1 MAKRTS
7 KKTKV
12 KQNPESL
19 KQIRYLEILLENTNR
34 AIDGKSLELDALF
47 TNQGKRLQDQI
58 NKLKEKQ

>member
-7 KKTKV
+7 KKKKV

-34 AIDGKSLELDALF
+34 AIDGKSIELDVLF